1 MRPIWLEHPS
11 RDVQRF
17 ISQLANGGQ
26 QACIRQ
32 TQNWLIWRHYPAGKR
47 LVPHRKYS
55 ATGILESGRY
65 PPHCVIS
72 RRLEQRARRPA
83 DLYFRKRPSIEG
95 YCRTDRGD
103 RRVVT
108 VAHTVQRTA
117 PDGATAESEVSAAL

>member
-1 MRPIWLEHPS
+1 MPRTGSSAHGHDKDFGHATWSVGSGEL
-11 RDVQRF
+11 
-17 ISQLANGGQ
+17 
-26 QACIRQ
+26 RQ
-32 TQNWLIWRHYPAGKR
+32 PGTEADGKPVTESNLSLRVPAR
-47 LVPHRKYS
+47 
-55 ATGILESGRY
+55 I
-65 PPHCVIS
+65 
-72 RRLEQRARRPA
+72 PA